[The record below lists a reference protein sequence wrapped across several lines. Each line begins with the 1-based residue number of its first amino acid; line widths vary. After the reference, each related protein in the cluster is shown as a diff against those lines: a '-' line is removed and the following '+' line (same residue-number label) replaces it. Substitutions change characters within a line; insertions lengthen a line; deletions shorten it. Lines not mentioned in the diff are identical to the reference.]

1 MHVTI
6 ALERTDFSFGTLLMD
21 IVQDSPTGVDDEL
34 VESISSVASTNKALH
49 QQIPIP
55 ILEVLSKSI
64 DNQDLP
70 DDFISKDI
78 DQELNAISQ
87 SIDIIS
93 TTGPKQQQVKVVS
106 SFISSVRSHPEMIG
120 NLVNL
125 IRQKLG
131 MARLQP
137 LRDCPGSVGLSGVNM
152 ERVQFRRKPGQ
163 SILFA
168 SIPGMGN
175 ILVAGETEEDQHLLG
190 GDLAGMVDAV
200 RYSLSA
206 YAKGSSQG
214 DYFTLKELQL
224 RGHLASE
231 AAALKVVR
239 DLLNYCVLEIK
250 ADYSE
255 KEHVAEQQ

>member
-21 IVQDSPTGVDDEL
+21 MVKESPMGDDEL
-34 VESISSVASTNKALH
+34 VKSISSVSSTTKALH

-64 DNQDLP
+64 DNEDLP

-87 SIDIIS
+87 SIDSIS
-93 TTGPKQQQVKVVS
+93 ITGAKEEIKVVS

-152 ERVQFRRKPGQ
+152 ERAQFRRKPGQ

-175 ILVAGETEEDQHLLG
+175 ILVAGETQEDQHLFG
-190 GDLAGMVDAV
+190 GDRAGMVDAV
-200 RYSLSA
+200 RYSLST

-214 DYFTLKELQL
+214 TFFTLQELQL
-224 RGHLASE
+224 HGHLVSKE
-231 AAALKVVR
+231 AAVKVVQ

-250 ADYSE
+250 AE
-255 KEHVAEQQ
+255 WLWKRNM